1 MDKFPGDVE
10 MAEKLTGGD
19 PDILSHDKF
28 CPEEKPNISALFGD
42 KKINKKKREREEGH
56 RKSDGIEV
64 VRKITHPR
72 FLKESDHEVRI
83 RQQPSSLPSTPN
95 NTGSPVYPC
104 HLCSFTSSRV
114 NVIICHIKSHRSGIS
129 PMSKSKVK
137 TYSQYRSRYPEVDTP

>member
-19 PDILSHDKF
+19 PDILSHDRF

-42 KKINKKKREREEGH
+42 KKIPKKKRERDESH
-56 RKSDGIEV
+56 RKSDSIEV

-83 RQQPSSLPSTPN
+83 RQQPSSLSSTPN
-95 NTGSPVYPC
+95 IVVLHNILVIYVI
-104 HLCSFTSSRV
+104 LLLLELMLSFVT
-114 NVIICHIKSHRSGIS
+114 
-129 PMSKSKVK
+129 
-137 TYSQYRSRYPEVDTP
+137 